1 MYYNYTD
8 EQKYFLSI
16 TDAML
21 KDDFS
26 VEEIVEFWNCE
37 DQDQV
42 DGILGSLML
51 TESVD
56 YSNPDLALV
65 CERFGMGW
73 LSRNAGRLWKRLRG
87 INPKTGNP
95 KITGSKPPSKVT
107 QATNKVK
114 QGAGAVVDK
123 TKKALDKLPPGAKV
137 GLGVA
142 GTGLALIGG
151 KDVLD
156 YGKDAV
162 DYVTGKDNEQTTQQ
176 EPTKDPT
183 KDPQKDSSE
192 TTTTITPYK
201 SKPGTSLLVPSKG
214 PKWWQTYEKAARPYT
229 SSKRYYQ
236 NIRA

>member
-8 EQKYFLSI
+8 EQKYFLSV

-56 YSNPDLALV
+56 YSNPDLEVV
-65 CERFGMGW
+65 CEAFGMGW

-95 KITGSKPPSKVT
+95 KITGSKPPSKVK
-107 QATNKVK
+107 QATDKVK
-114 QGAGAVVDK
+114 QGAGVAVDK

-151 KDVLD
+151 KDLID

-162 DYVTGKDNEQTTQQ
+162 DSMTANNNNRKKSEDDDDPKKKEKIAKKWTTSVTT
-176 EPTKDPT
+176 PDPA
-183 KDPQKDSSE
+183 
-192 TTTTITPYK
+192 
-201 SKPGTSLLVPSKG
+201 GTG
-214 PKWWQTYEKAARPYT
+214 PKWWQTYEKAAPYH
-229 SSKRYYQ
+229 SSKRYYDD
-236 NIRA
+236 IRDKNRFR

>member
-8 EQKYFLSI
+8 EQKYFLSV

-65 CERFGMGW
+65 CEKFGMGW

-95 KITGSKPPSKVT
+95 KITGSKPPSKVK
-107 QATNKVK
+107 QATDKVR

-123 TKKALDKLPPGAKV
+123 TKKALDKLPPGAKG
-137 GLGVA
+137 GLAVA

-151 KDVLD
+151 KDLLD

-162 DYVTGKDNEQTTQQ
+162 DYVTGGGNE
-176 EPTKDPT
+176 P
-183 KDPQKDSSE
+183 
-192 TTTTITPYK
+192 TTTTTTTPTQQSSSTTPTKTTVTPYK
-201 SKPGTSLLVPSKG
+201 SKSSGTSLLVPSKG

-229 SSKRYYQ
+229 SSRRYYQ

>member
-73 LSRNAGRLWKRLRG
+73 ISRNAGRLWKRLRG

-95 KITGSKPPSKVT
+95 KITGSKPPKIT
-107 QATNKVK
+107 DKVK
-114 QGAGAVVDK
+114 RGAGAVVDK

-142 GTGLALIGG
+142 GAGLALIGG
-151 KDVLD
+151 KDLLD

-162 DYVTGKDNEQTTQQ
+162 DYVTNRDN
-176 EPTKDPT
+176 
-183 KDPQKDSSE
+183 E
-192 TTTTITPYK
+192 TTTQPPTTQPPKDETTTKITPYK
-201 SKPGTSLLVPSKG
+201 SQSGTSLLAPSKG
-214 PKWWQTYEKAARPYT
+214 PKWWQTYEKAARPYQ